1 MKNLEQELAESKVEL
16 KKLSYIKPVVVDD
29 RSSSIPLK
37 PKVEK
42 VYIPPFN
49 KNHKQKVYVARLD
62 KSKSSEV
69 DIEVSK
75 PSIRVHKKS
84 VFVLIYIQLHVIYSV
99 KVQLYILLKK
109 NYIKLKI

>member
-1 MKNLEQELAESKVEL
+1 MIDLVLFLLSLKL
-16 KKLSYIKPVVVDD
+16 KKFIFLLLRRI
-29 RSSSIPLK
+29 I
-37 PKVEK
+37 
-42 VYIPPFN
+42 N
-49 KNHKQKVYVARLD
+49 KSAYVARLD

-69 DIEVSK
+69 DTEVSKPTSK